1 MLPLLLVALAFAA
14 TIVVGLIIRS
24 VPAMEDLNA
33 RLFRAVNGLAC
44 GVGADSAI
52 YRFMWS
58 GFNNPRINYVGLYG
72 ITAAAV
78 LLRRW
83 RDLPKLLLVVLFVA
97 GVGYISNPVIWHWAW
112 GPRPF
117 TVTEACIKYPEWEPV
132 WSSYSSFPS
141 GHARETAAE
150 ITVLLTFW
158 PAIWPLG
165 LLYVLLLDFSRVYIG
180 VHFPLDVLVGTLL
193 GWAIGRIAFLAYDV
207 YAGPLIERWR
217 VRRSRPAVPAP
228 DRAEEPPA
236 LPGPPALHQP
246 QEVRNT

>member
-1 MLPLLLVALAFAA
+1 VLPLLLVALAFAA
-14 TIVVGLIIRS
+14 TIAAGVIIRS
-24 VPAMEDLNA
+24 VPAIEDLNA
-33 RLFRAVNGLAC
+33 RLFRALNGLAC
-44 GVGADSAI
+44 GVPVDSAI

-83 RDLPKLLLVVLFVA
+83 RDWPKLLLVVLFVA
-97 GVGYISNPVIWHWAW
+97 GVGYVSNPVIWHWAW

-117 TVTEACIKYPEWEPV
+117 TVTEACIKYPQWEPI

-180 VHFPLDVLVGTLL
+180 VHFPLDVLVGTVL
-193 GWAIGRIAFLAYDV
+193 GWAIGRIAFMAYDV
-207 YAGPLIERWR
+207 YAGPLLERWR
-217 VRRSRPAVPAP
+217 VHRSGPPLSVP
-228 DRAEEPPA
+228 DHGG
-236 LPGPPALHQP
+236 GPPAPPASPTSHRP
-246 QEVRNT
+246 QEVTST